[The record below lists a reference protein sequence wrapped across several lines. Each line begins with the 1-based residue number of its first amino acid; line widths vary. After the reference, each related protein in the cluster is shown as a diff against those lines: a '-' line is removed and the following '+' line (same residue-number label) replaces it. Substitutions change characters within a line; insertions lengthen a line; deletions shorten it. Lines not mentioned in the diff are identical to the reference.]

1 MSFDYKTAFHEGH
14 AFNCYVADILRTFGV
29 PDVQVP
35 ELWDEDKAVNRLE
48 KTVNEKDVLV
58 GDLVLEIKSR
68 NLKFDSFED
77 FPYDKIL
84 IDTVHG
90 FDSKA
95 IKPFAYVMV
104 SQLTGKM
111 FAIAGATRPNWS
123 TGQIHDPHRNV
134 VYQAY
139 FATKRNCRPFIDL
152 VDILLEV
159 QSDRA
164 NKV

>member
-1 MSFDYKTAFHEGH
+1 
-14 AFNCYVADILRTFGV
+14 
-29 PDVQVP
+29 
-35 ELWDEDKAVNRLE
+35 
-48 KTVNEKDVLV
+48 LV

-68 NLKFDSFED
+68 NLKFESFED

-90 FDSKA
+90 YDSKA

-104 SQLTGKM
+104 SQITGKM

-123 TGQIHDPHRNV
+123 TGQIHDPQRNV
-134 VYQAY
+134 VYEAY

-152 VDILLEV
+152 VDILLEM

-164 NKV
+164 SQV